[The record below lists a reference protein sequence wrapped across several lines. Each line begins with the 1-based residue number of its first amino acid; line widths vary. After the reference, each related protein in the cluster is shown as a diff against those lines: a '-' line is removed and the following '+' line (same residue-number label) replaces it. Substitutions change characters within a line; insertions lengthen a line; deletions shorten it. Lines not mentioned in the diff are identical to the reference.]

1 MPTHAKR
8 FRRHYRQLSFLRGGL
23 GRIIGDINRKIA
35 SRAEFEV
42 AMSAR
47 ARNQIRAQRP
57 RQRGWKLIIS
67 R

>member
-1 MPTHAKR
+1 
-8 FRRHYRQLSFLRGGL
+8 LRGGL